1 MFPVADTSSAA
12 LVVHDPVAVT
22 VEAPVMYK
30 PDPAFRAPELAKAPA
45 PVKVRLPDEL
55 VAAIF

>member
-1 MFPVADTSSAA
+1 M
-12 LVVHDPVAVT
+12 VVHDPVAVT

-30 PDPAFRAPELAKAPA
+30 PDPAFRAPELAKAPE